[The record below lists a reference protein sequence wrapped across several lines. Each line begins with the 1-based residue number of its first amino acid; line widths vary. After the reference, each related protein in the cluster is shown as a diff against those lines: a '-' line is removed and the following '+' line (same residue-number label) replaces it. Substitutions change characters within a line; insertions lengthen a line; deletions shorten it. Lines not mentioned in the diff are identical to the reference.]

1 MATIPSP
8 APAPRLVSLDAFR
21 GLAMLFMAT
30 NGLGLAYLARSH
42 PDSDLWAFLAHHTSH
57 VAWVGAGAWDLIQPA
72 FMLMV
77 GVAIPFSLASRRRA
91 GESETRIL
99 LRAIARAGLLIALAI
114 FLTTGNRP
122 QPEFAFH
129 NVLAQIGLG
138 YVFVVLLAG
147 RGWKLQTGAL
157 ALLAVGTWAAF
168 AQHPLPGPGANFREF
183 GVTGEKLRQCVL
195 PGFLGH
201 WSMGTNFAA
210 DFDRWFLNLF
220 PTAKPFVF
228 NAGGYQTLNFVP
240 SIVTMTLGL
249 MAGEKLRAEDSGRSK
264 LFWLVAVGAVGVAL
278 GLAAGATVCPIVKR
292 IWTPSWALLS
302 GGLVLW
308 GLAAFY
314 YVIDLRGRQAWAF
327 PFTVVGMN
335 AIAVYVAHSLFA
347 GPLAD
352 IGRTYLGRSTF
363 EGAYGPVWISLFV
376 VGLLWLFAFWL
387 YRRKLFLRL

>member
-1 MATIPSP
+1 MS
-8 APAPRLVSLDAFR
+8 APATNTQRLGSLDAFR
-21 GLAMLFMAT
+21 GLVMLFMAT

-42 PDSDLWAFLAHHTSH
+42 PDSDLWAFLAHHMSH
-57 VAWVGAGAWDLIQPA
+57 VAWVGMGCWDLIQPA

-91 GESETRIL
+91 GDSETRIL
-99 LRAIARAGLLIALAI
+99 LHAVWRACLLVALAI

-138 YVFVVLLAG
+138 YVFVFLLAG
-147 RGWKLQTGAL
+147 RGWKLQTAAI
-157 ALLAVGTWAAF
+157 ALLALGTWAAF
-168 AQHPLPGPGANFREF
+168 AHHPLPGPGTNFRDF

-228 NAGGYQTLNFVP
+228 NGGGYQTLNFVP
-240 SIVTMTLGL
+240 SIITMTLGL
-249 MAGEKLRAEDSGRSK
+249 MAGEKLRAEGAARGK
-264 LFWLVAVGAVGVAL
+264 LLWIVGVGAACVAL
-278 GLAAGATVCPIVKR
+278 GWLAGATVCPMVKR
-292 IWTPSWALLS
+292 LWTPSWALAS
-302 GGLVLW
+302 GGLALW
-308 GLAAFY
+308 GLALAYFL
-314 YVIDLRGRQAWAF
+314 IDLRGYKTWAF

-363 EGAYGPVWISLFV
+363 EGAYGPIWISLFV
-376 VGLLWLFAFWL
+376 VGMLWLFAYWL
-387 YRRKLFLRL
+387 HRRQLTLKL